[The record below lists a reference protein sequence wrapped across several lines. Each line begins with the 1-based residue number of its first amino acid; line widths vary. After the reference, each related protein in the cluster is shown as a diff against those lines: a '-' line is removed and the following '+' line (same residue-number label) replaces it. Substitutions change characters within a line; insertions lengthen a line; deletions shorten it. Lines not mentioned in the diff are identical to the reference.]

1 MTGADI
7 SRMTRGDARFLYDSG
22 ATCLRRDG
30 VCVEVYYSAK
40 AGGVMFSFCHP
51 GSGKPRRLR
60 KLAQGRGVRVSETSH
75 GNSSV

>member
-40 AGGVMFSFCHP
+40 AGGVMFSFV
-51 GSGKPRRLR
+51 L
-60 KLAQGRGVRVSETSH
+60 
-75 GNSSV
+75 